1 MTHALEHH
9 AAQETYDAM
18 APFYDAFTAH
28 HDYELWTAVIR
39 ALARKHG
46 LAGTRLLDIGCGTG
60 KSFLPFLAEGWRVT
74 ACDVSPHMLDRA
86 AAKAPPG
93 VKLHLAD
100 ARELPCYGSFDLVL
114 LLDDVVNYLADG
126 DELVQALATAGA
138 NLARGGVLVFD
149 TNLLRAYRTFFAE
162 TVIVEDG
169 DTFLAWR
176 GRTPSD
182 AEPGVLAEAVLDAFI
197 RDADGRWQ
205 RHDGGVHQQRHH
217 TEGEVRAAL
226 AQAGLECVGVYG
238 HGLDGQPVAGADELR
253 DTKALFI
260 ARRGAPGDERR

>member
-1 MTHALEHH
+1 MDRRDPRAG
-9 AAQETYDAM
+9 AQARARGHPPPRHRLRDRQ
-18 APFYDAFTAH
+18 
-28 HDYELWTAVIR
+28 ELLAVP
-39 ALARKHG
+39 G
-46 LAGTRLLDIGCGTG
+46 
-60 KSFLPFLAEGWRVT
+60 EGWRVT

-126 DELVQALATAGA
+126 DELVRALATAGA

-176 GRTPSD
+176 GRTPAD
-182 AEPGVLAEAVLDAFI
+182 AAPGVLAEAALDAFV

-205 RHDGGVHQQRHH
+205 RHDGGVHQQRYH
-217 TEGEVRAAL
+217 TEGELRAAL
-226 AQAGLECVGVYG
+226 AQGVC
-238 HGLDGQPVAGADELR
+238 R
-253 DTKALFI
+253 DVT
-260 ARRGAPGDERR
+260 